1 MRQPQSP
8 TSLAICLA
16 RLKRFLINII
26 LINHA
31 AIYYSRAEL
40 KEWTVRSLRPR
51 TGDAELRA
59 GEPTAWFGLSVWLS
73 VRAAVVSPQGPF
85 LPTTRIRPRC
95 AQRRPGSGAAKRD
108 SSIRRP

>member
-40 KEWTVRSLRPR
+40 KERTVRSLCPR
-51 TGDAELRA
+51 TGGAECRA
-59 GEPTAWFGLSVWLS
+59 REPIACFGFSVWLS
-73 VRAAVVSPQGPF
+73 VRAVSPEGPF
-85 LPTTRIRPRC
+85 LTTRIRPQR
-95 AQRRPGSGAAKRD
+95 ARRRPGNGGAKRD